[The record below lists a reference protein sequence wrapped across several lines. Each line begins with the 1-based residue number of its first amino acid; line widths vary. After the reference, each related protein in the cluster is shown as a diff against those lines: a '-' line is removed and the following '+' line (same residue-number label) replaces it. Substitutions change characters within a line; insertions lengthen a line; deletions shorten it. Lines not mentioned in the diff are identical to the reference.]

1 MDTLQATPSNDTLM
15 AIAAALRKAR
25 SVVSPTD
32 PESFMATPRK
42 FLADALLSEGG
53 IGEIED
59 WAHGNYPVELQPGT
73 GLPRFKSN
81 AEGNRGTNVVDAVG
95 MLPVGAA
102 GKLATGAAGKLA
114 AGVTIPIMRG
124 MNASKGATA
133 DLVKAVQLAE
143 TMRAKGATTK
153 DIWRAAKVEPTE
165 GMEAAGK
172 TDPLKGKWSHEL
184 IFPKNMFGKHVM
196 NPYDKFDVL
205 RSHNIPQEQLTTRAI
220 EALVNLEAPKR
231 GSYSLKDLELGDF
244 AEQYP
249 NLTNKLRL
257 NAFEQNPGPSRY
269 GNYFGGT
276 ASIFPPTLFGTD
288 GKAGTR
294 VLTPRGT
301 AIHEIRHGVQD
312 ELGLPTG
319 ANAEVMELPDDTL
332 GNFEDI
338 AEELGVRAEYLMQGS
353 SEDEGRKMLLLS
365 QQLRN
370 VAGKKPFERYESV
383 LGEVTANTDALRD
396 TWSPSMRELIPPSHT
411 QKISPQHTIEYSAFD
426 AAKAAAN
433 PKAGG
438 DKSIEGRAD
447 RLLEILRRRDLWHYG
462 P

>member
-15 AIAAALRKAR
+15 AIASALRKAR
-25 SVVSPTD
+25 NVVSPAD

-42 FLADALLSEGG
+42 FLADALMSEGG

-81 AEGNRGTNVVDAVG
+81 SEGNRGTNVVDAVG
-95 MLPVGAA
+95 MLPVGAV

-133 DLVKAVQLAE
+133 DLIKAVQLAE

-184 IFPKNMFGKHVM
+184 ILPENMFGKHTM
-196 NPYDKFDVL
+196 GPLDKFDVL
-205 RSHNIPQEQLTTRAI
+205 DSYGLPYPDTDAGIT
-220 EALVNLEAPKR
+220 ALLNLEAPRR

-244 AEQYP
+244 GEQYP
-249 NLTNKLRL
+249 YLTKKLRL
-257 NAFEQNPGPSRY
+257 NAFEKNEGPTSY

-276 ASIFPPTLFGTD
+276 ASIFPPTLLGND
-288 GKAGTR
+288 GGKI
-294 VLTPRGT
+294 LTPRGT

-319 ANAEVMELPDDTL
+319 ANAEVMKLPYATL

-370 VAGKKPFERYESV
+370 VAGKKPFDRYESV
-383 LGEVTANTDALRD
+383 LGEITANTDSLRD

-438 DKSIEGRAD
+438 DKSIEGRTD
-447 RLLEILRRRDLWHYG
+447 RLLEILRKRDLWHYG